1 MVRPAKLRYRRVP
14 ETHLLGKFFPP
25 SVIQADRAK
34 GIEQAKQLFTTIEKS
49 EIFENVTPRSLTLV
63 VFRLKGK
70 GGESD
75 AELNLLNTK
84 LHNRLNARADTFL
97 TQTVLHSLEREVF
110 CIRIALGGWQTKMED
125 VEKIWDAVEEEGRK
139 TLAELDAAE

>member
-1 MVRPAKLRYRRVP
+1 MK
-14 ETHLLGKFFPP
+14 
-25 SVIQADRAK
+25 Q
-34 GIEQAKQLFTTIEKS
+34 GIEQGKQLYSTIEKS

-84 LHNRLNARADTFL
+84 FHNRLNARSDTFL

-110 CIRIALGGWQTKMED
+110 CIRIALGGWRTQMED
-125 VEKIWDAVEEEGRK
+125 VEKIWEAVEEEGRK
-139 TLAELDAAE
+139 TLSEWNASE

>member
-14 ETHLLGKFFPP
+14 ETYLLSKFSRP
-25 SVIQADRAK
+25 SVIQAERAK

-97 TQTVLHSLEREVF
+97 TQTVLHSLEGEVF

-125 VEKIWDAVEEEGRK
+125 VEKIWDAVEEEGQK
-139 TLAELDAAE
+139 TLAEWNGAE